1 MRQVCYEDEVDGTTV
16 PAPALLIRTS
26 VSDEQTPRCCNLYS
40 RKSACESVQ
49 AQADCF
55 RDEMDVGFT
64 CTYMPDPTIEL
75 SLENKK
81 KCKFRRLSEM
91 LEIFVHDH
99 GQSTGN
105 GELFRVEFGFW
116 NC

>member
-1 MRQVCYEDEVDGTTV
+1 
-16 PAPALLIRTS
+16 
-26 VSDEQTPRCCNLYS
+26 
-40 RKSACESVQ
+40 
-49 AQADCF
+49 
-55 RDEMDVGFT
+55 MDVGFT

-81 KCKFRRLSEM
+81 KCKFLRLSEM

-116 NC
+116 NG